1 MQKDKFINYFN
12 RSNQKSTPNELDCEL
27 FTNVAL
33 LIEKLGQNISNP
45 SYLNSTWKALEM
57 LIDQYNFYCMD
68 DDLLITAYE
77 SISILSIIERNI
89 PFSKNVYEIF
99 KNLLM
104 NMYNNLFK
112 KSAHAL
118 YCNLINYPKFMGKF
132 ILDPSFLEIQKF
144 MFENELFHECASNM
158 IDSIR
163 LIDEHS
169 VNLDNVIFIMKQTF
183 SALKR
188 QTDDKNKIIYIHF
201 LVSFMKKF

>member
-1 MQKDKFINYFN
+1 
-12 RSNQKSTPNELDCEL
+12 
-27 FTNVAL
+27 
-33 LIEKLGQNISNP
+33 
-45 SYLNSTWKALEM
+45 
-57 LIDQYNFYCMD
+57 
-68 DDLLITAYE
+68 
-77 SISILSIIERNI
+77 
-89 PFSKNVYEIF
+89 
-99 KNLLM
+99 
-104 NMYNNLFK
+104 
-112 KSAHAL
+112 
-118 YCNLINYPKFMGKF
+118 MGKF

-201 LVSFMKKF
+201 LVSFMKKFSGVTDIMKNRLWTFQINVRFDLRKIFSDVQI